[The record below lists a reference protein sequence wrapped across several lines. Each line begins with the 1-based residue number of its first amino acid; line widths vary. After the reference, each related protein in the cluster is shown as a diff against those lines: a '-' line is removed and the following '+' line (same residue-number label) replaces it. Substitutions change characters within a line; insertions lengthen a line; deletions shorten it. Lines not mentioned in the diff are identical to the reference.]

1 MNYLI
6 TKYNELSNYKYKKYF
21 KQFYLINDKLNCKF
35 DFIYYITVLN
45 MFVLD
50 EHRNKFLSF
59 VREHLRNDGISLIC
73 VLGNGNREYISNID
87 DTFKNTKRT
96 VMNNETEL
104 EIAATFYKIVNWE
117 HLENEILNNRLKIE

>member
-1 MNYLI
+1 
-6 TKYNELSNYKYKKYF
+6 
-21 KQFYLINDKLNCKF
+21 
-35 DFIYYITVLN
+35 

-87 DTFKNTKRT
+87 DAFKNTKRT

-117 HLENEILNNRLKIE
+117 HLENKILNNRLKIE